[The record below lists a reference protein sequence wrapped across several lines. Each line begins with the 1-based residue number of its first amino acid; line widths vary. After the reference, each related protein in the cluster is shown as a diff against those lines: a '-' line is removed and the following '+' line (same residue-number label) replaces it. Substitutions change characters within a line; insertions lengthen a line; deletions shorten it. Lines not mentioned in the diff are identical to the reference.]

1 MSRTEYRFDGLD
13 ALEQQLSRMI
23 EEEYPAEFRAMVIQI
38 ARELQG
44 KVKEKTPHKTGRLQD
59 SWKVGPIVKKGDT
72 YYIEVYTN
80 VEYAEPVEY
89 GHRTRG
95 GRSFVPGKHTTP
107 VPANAPIRQGGSS
120 TPAASVIQLTLAK
133 LADTIVVREE
143 ADIDKIGEKVA
154 KEVVL
159 AVKNMVPVPA

>member
-13 ALEQQLSRMI
+13 AQEQQLSRMI

-72 YYIEVYTN
+72 YYIRVGLFAGNGTTADGQPNYMW
-80 VEYAEPVEY
+80 ASPL
-89 GHRTRG
+89 TRE
-95 GRSFVPGKHTTP
+95 
-107 VPANAPIRQGGSS
+107 Q
-120 TPAASVIQLTLAK
+120 AAQLFYRFAQDHGLA
-133 LADTIVVREE
+133 
-143 ADIDKIGEKVA
+143 
-154 KEVVL
+154 
-159 AVKNMVPVPA
+159 

>member
-13 ALEQQLSRMI
+13 AQEQQLSRMI

-95 GRSFVPGKHTTP
+95 GRS
-107 VPANAPIRQGGSS
+107 RSS
-120 TPAASVIQLTLAK
+120 SSWLICRYSRLLSPLVWSAASTRMLRSV
-133 LADTIVVREE
+133 
-143 ADIDKIGEKVA
+143 
-154 KEVVL
+154 
-159 AVKNMVPVPA
+159 

>member
-38 ARELQG
+38 AHELQG

-95 GRSFVPGKHTTP
+95 GRGFVPGKHMMELSLEELNQ
-107 VPANAPIRQGGSS
+107 ALRASAP
-120 TPAASVIQLTLAK
+120 
-133 LADTIVVREE
+133 
-143 ADIDKIGEKVA
+143 
-154 KEVVL
+154 
-159 AVKNMVPVPA
+159 